1 MLEFCGWS
9 PLVSDELLQRHVY
22 WLSAQ
27 MKWFALSVSQHQASG
42 SRFTLPSKPLL
53 GPQEGGSSVQSFVSV
68 LFFCFF
74 WRGEGGCSQ
83 PYNPALYKCDTKTSE
98 SMIHGSTCQSTR
110 SAQF

>member
-68 LFFCFF
+68 LFFF
-74 WRGEGGCSQ
+74 GGGRVVVLS
-83 PYNPALYKCDTKTSE
+83 LITLLFTSVTQK
-98 SMIHGSTCQSTR
+98 HLNL
-110 SAQF
+110 